1 LYYWE
6 RAQYLLKVVN
16 IVRAAAIAAA
26 NKAIDVHGPNGVRI
40 TSATLA
46 RSPEDPRRTG
56 GRNPVGAGV
65 MNLSIAVPPA
75 SATGKSKGRIEMRP
89 FPLDGRGNGV
99 RGDSAGQGGA
109 VSLYVQRQGVNLRLS
124 GGQGDRI
131 IRRPGLGEKLPR
143 FIQRH
148 GKGLQKSNSALHNSF
163 FSGNVSNK
171 LGEVKSHFVNFLV

>member
-1 LYYWE
+1 
-6 RAQYLLKVVN
+6 LLKVVN

-26 NKAIDVHGPNGVRI
+26 NKAIDVHGPNGARI
-40 TSATLA
+40 TNATLV

-56 GRNPVGAGV
+56 GRNPDGAGV
-65 MNLSIAVPPA
+65 MNLFIAVPPA
-75 SATGKSKGRIEMRP
+75 SVTGKSKGRTSVRP
-89 FPLDGRGNGV
+89 FPLDGRGNSV

-109 VSLYVQRQGVNLRLS
+109 VSLYVRRQGVNLRLS
-124 GGQGDRI
+124 GCHGDRI
-131 IRRPGLGEKLPR
+131 IRRDGLSQKLPR

-148 GKGLQKSNSALHNSF
+148 GEGLQKSNSALHNSL